1 MSKNLEKRLFSALR
15 REQSVLCLAKGKSN
29 WGSRFSSGHV
39 CYAQKSQNTAVF
51 NRHPTPTPCK
61 ASPPPP
67 HACLQPRP
75 PALLVWADRPSSA
88 AGNPSP
94 WTCDWRDEIRDKKKM
109 NTVQEKPGGQ
119 SRLSHLSGKCLQT
132 QVEFP
137 EKPDGFSPSE
147 VERPSNEPNTQRVQR
162 VSVCFTC

>member
-1 MSKNLEKRLFSALR
+1 MFFVWRKENQTGDPDSPQAVFVMHRKVRIRLFLTDTPPQPPARPHLR
-15 REQSVLCLAKGKSN
+15 LLTHVSSLVLLPSLFGQI
-29 WGSRFSSGHV
+29 GH
-39 CYAQKSQNTAVF
+39 
-51 NRHPTPTPCK
+51 
-61 ASPPPP
+61 
-67 HACLQPRP
+67 LQPQVTLHP
-75 PALLVWADRPSSA
+75 GLVTGGMRSE
-88 AGNPSP
+88 
-94 WTCDWRDEIRDKKKM
+94 TKKKM